1 MSRMKT
7 FFIYALLVVGVLLVT
22 DVIINI
28 CLNSNYTPIENYEI
42 ETASPKL
49 EITEARKTSL
59 NGYIGGTI
67 TNNTG
72 EDIQTTYI
80 KIELISKQGNRLGTE
95 YLKVD
100 SLKQN
105 ETKEFRLSYRYSD
118 VARFAIGT
126 ENDIIEENIKLSPLI
141 AKAELYFTIAKFI
154 AWAALPP
161 FYLISAFVK

>member
-7 FFIYALLVVGVLLVT
+7 FFIYALLIAGVLLVT
-22 DVIINI
+22 DVIINL
-28 CLNSNYTPIENYEI
+28 CLNSNYKPIENYEI

-49 EITEARKTSL
+49 EITEAIKTNS

-72 EDIQTTYI
+72 KDIQKTYI
-80 KIELISKQGNRLGTE
+80 KIELISKLGNRLGTE

-100 SLKQN
+100 GLKQN
-105 ETKEFRLSYRYSD
+105 ETEEFRLSYRYNNVES
-118 VARFAIGT
+118 FTIGT
-126 ENDIIEENIKLSPLI
+126 EDNIIEENVKLSPLI

-154 AWAALPP
+154 TWAALPP
-161 FYLISAFVK
+161 FYLISAFI